1 MRRSRNPHFRVDD
14 LSETARR
21 IVRDGLDRNER
32 ESVIRQRIF
41 EATGEKIAASS
52 LNRYAG
58 WYRQRMRERQVIRE
72 RVEVAVET
80 SARMGQQMSAGVQA
94 ELMDVLYTA
103 AHEGTLG
110 EIGPFFAGRLALA
123 FGEAERKDAELKL
136 KQQELQ
142 LKAQATKLAEE
153 KWKAAQ
159 EAAAKADAEA
169 AALEQKAQSGDKVTA
184 DDIARLR
191 AAYGLKPRT
200 EAEAPSAA

>member
-58 WYRQRMRERQVIRE
+58 WYRQRMRQRDVITQ

-80 SARMGQQMSAGVQA
+80 AARLGQQMTDGVQA

-103 AHEGTLG
+103 AEEGKLG

-123 FGEAERKDAELKL
+123 FQEAARKDAELKL
-136 KQQELQ
+136 KQEELK
-142 LKAQATKLAEE
+142 LKAQATQLAED

-169 AALEQKAQSGDKVTA
+169 AALEAKAGRGDQVTA

-191 AAYGLKPRT
+191 AAYGLKP
-200 EAEAPSAA
+200 AEVNSAA